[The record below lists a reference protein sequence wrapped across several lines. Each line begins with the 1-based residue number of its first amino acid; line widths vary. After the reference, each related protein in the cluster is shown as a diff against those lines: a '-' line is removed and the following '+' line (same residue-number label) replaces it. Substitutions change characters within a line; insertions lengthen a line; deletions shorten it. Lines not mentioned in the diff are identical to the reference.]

1 MNSRPNVNNRT
12 NSSVF
17 YQTYP
22 EVTSEINLLT
32 DGPAKANGQD
42 MCRTI
47 MVMGAMDAADTE
59 ILIVRR
65 QDGTDV
71 VITVP
76 AAAVGQPLAIQA
88 RSLLPVTQTAVR
100 LTGSGPEGV
109 SFTGTPVGNYELV
122 VEITTSGGLNAGEFR
137 WSQDGGD
144 TWEEETVT
152 IPSDGTHTLGSTGLT
167 LNFADEDYVDG
178 DLYAAETFV
187 SSVTNILVLW

>member
-1 MNSRPNVNNRT
+1 MPSRPNVNNRS

-32 DGPAKANGQD
+32 DGPAKQNGQD

-47 MVMGAMDAADTE
+47 LVMGAMDAADTE

-65 QDGTDV
+65 QDDTDV
-71 VITVP
+71 VIPVP
-76 AAAVGQPLAIQA
+76 AAAVGQPFELQA
-88 RSLLPVTQTAVR
+88 RALLPYTSTAVR
-100 LTGSGPEGV
+100 HSAGTGPAVSLTGVPA
-109 SFTGTPVGNYELV
+109 GNYEIMIDV
-122 VEITTSGGLNAGEFR
+122 TTGGALNVGQFR
-137 WSQDGGD
+137 WSDDGGS

-152 IPSDGTHTLGSTGLT
+152 LPADGTHTLGATGLVA
-167 LNFADEDYVDG
+167 NFAAGTYVTA
-178 DLYAAETFV
+178 DLYEAETFV